1 MVIVRSGRLVRLV
14 RPCGFGVGLGL
25 PRAQSL
31 CIDFVCVNVIRDWPC
46 SRRSS
51 GRPSPAGRAAPGRSD
66 SSERDPFGVVGVSRE
81 PSPFGVNIGRI
92 DVFRDWLLKSVV
104 SGRSGCSMSIGFVI
118 GVVGLVIVGQGVVQ
132 GASHRCT

>member
-1 MVIVRSGRLVRLV
+1 MAIVRSGRLVHLI

-31 CIDFVCVNVIRDWPC
+31 CIDFVRVNVIRDWPC
-46 SRRSS
+46 SHRSS

-92 DVFRDWLLKSVV
+92 DVFRDWLLKSVI
-104 SGRSGCSMSIGFVI
+104 SGRSGVLRVDRVRHRGCRSCHRRP
-118 GVVGLVIVGQGVVQ
+118 GVVQ

>member
-1 MVIVRSGRLVRLV
+1 MVIVRSGHLVRLV

-31 CIDFVCVNVIRDWPC
+31 CI
-46 SRRSS
+46 
-51 GRPSPAGRAAPGRSD
+51 
-66 SSERDPFGVVGVSRE
+66 VGVSRE

-92 DVFRDWLLKSVV
+92 DVFRDWLLRLVV

-118 GVVGLVIVGQGVVQ
+118 RVVGLVIVGQGVVQ
-132 GASHRCT
+132 GRVTVAPDGVRCEPRSSGCLAVKKKGLVG

>member
-1 MVIVRSGRLVRLV
+1 MVVRSGHLVRLV

-31 CIDFVCVNVIRDWPC
+31 CIDFVRVNVIRDWPC

-66 SSERDPFGVVGVSRE
+66 SSERGPFGVVGVSRE

-92 DVFRDWLLKSVV
+92 DVFRDWRLKSVV

-118 GVVGLVIVGQGVVQ
+118 GVVCLVIVGQGLVQ